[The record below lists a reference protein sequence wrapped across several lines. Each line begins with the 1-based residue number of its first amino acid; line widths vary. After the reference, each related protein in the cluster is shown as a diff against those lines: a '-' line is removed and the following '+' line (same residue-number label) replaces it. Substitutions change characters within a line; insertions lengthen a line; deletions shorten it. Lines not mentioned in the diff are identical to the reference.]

1 MTSTQMEAIR
11 VAIRGAFAHLSDA
24 EVAQLALEPYIEFQ
38 QQALPQA
45 A

>member
-1 MTSTQMEAIR
+1 MTSMQMAAIK

-24 EVAQLALEPYIEFQ
+24 EVVRLALEPYIELQ
-38 QQALPQA
+38 RLERSQA